1 MEELE
6 QNNSNIIRFLVDHGM
21 KWQLSNNPDAVER
34 ILAVAQSKLN
44 EEAFDISKSEH
55 VQALSGIIDEQG
67 RIKDSS
73 REEEIYDKETNKDGD
88 EFFSKKTIERETIID
103 VDAFK
108 RETILS
114 ERLVKTDGY
123 GYRNPNPSKMAGEDA
138 VQFPYGAKI
147 GDQRE
152 TVRRTT
158 IILGEEAQCL
168 VVHHKRQFVIPD
180 NNTINPNLDK
190 GEYMREY
197 DGDKISELRA
207 YGICAEGTA
216 HVIEDGGKYIRL
228 TREYYRSNNAIEE
241 QGVGDGDKKVAS
253 PNKKMVTL
261 NGKTLSE
268 YISSESKDSSNRW
281 SDVNKKYKDD
291 GSQEFDDI

>member
-1 MEELE
+1 
-6 QNNSNIIRFLVDHGM
+6 
-21 KWQLSNNPDAVER
+21 
-34 ILAVAQSKLN
+34 
-44 EEAFDISKSEH
+44 
-55 VQALSGIIDEQG
+55 
-67 RIKDSS
+67 
-73 REEEIYDKETNKDGD
+73 
-88 EFFSKKTIERETIID
+88 
-103 VDAFK
+103 
-108 RETILS
+108 
-114 ERLVKTDGY
+114 
-123 GYRNPNPSKMAGEDA
+123 MAGEDA

-147 GDQRE
+147 GNQRE
-152 TVRRTT
+152 TIRRTT
-158 IILGEEAQCL
+158 IKFGEEAECL
-168 VVHHKRQFVIPD
+168 VVHHNRQFVIPD